1 MSDLVL
7 LIIASFSA
15 GVLNAVAGGGTF
27 LTFPALVYLG
37 IPPVTANATATLT
50 ALPGYFGSAW
60 AFRRDIR
67 SQGSLAI
74 KSVLIVSVIGGL
86 AGSLLLIMTT
96 NEAFSGVV
104 PWLLLVSTV
113 LFAFGPALT
122 RNLNNRGFPPAGPLI
137 SGMAIIAVS
146 IYGGYFN
153 GGLGILLLATFGL
166 LGYTD
171 MHAMNGLKTLLSAI
185 LSVTSAV
192 TFIAAGL
199 IAWKFAVPM
208 AIATAIGGYGGAE
221 LSRKVKNTDY
231 LRGFVV
237 LVGAIM
243 TVIFFAQ

>member
-1 MSDLVL
+1 MSDLL
-7 LIIASFSA
+7 LLLIASFSA

-60 AFRRDIR
+60 AFRRDIH
-67 SQGSLAI
+67 SQGTL
-74 KSVLIVSVIGGL
+74 SVKAVLMVSVIGGL
-86 AGSLLLIMTT
+86 AGSLLLIVTT
-96 NEAFSGVV
+96 NEAFSGIV

-122 RNLNNRGFPPAGPLI
+122 RHLNNRGFPPAGPVL
-137 SGMAIIAVS
+137 SAVVIIVVS

-153 GGLGILLLATFGL
+153 GGLGILLLAAFGL
-166 LGYTD
+166 IGYTN

-185 LSVTSAV
+185 LSVTSAIA
-192 TFIAAGL
+192 FIVAGL
-199 IAWKFAVPM
+199 IAWKFAIPM
-208 AIATAIGGYGGAE
+208 AIATAVGGYGGAA
-221 LSRKVKNTDY
+221 LSRKVKNTNY

-243 TVIFFAQ
+243 TVIFFME